1 MPCNLAAMRRN
12 RGFRILRAWLVAA
25 LAIWAAFTPARAGEL
40 RVVASVP
47 PIHFLLASVMEGAE
61 GHSLELLIPSGA
73 SPHNYSLRPSEMRK
87 LAAADLVF
95 WVGPALE
102 TSVARVLAQDAM
114 RARTVTL
121 GSEPSLNRLRQRRAA
136 DGMTPAALDAEGR
149 AGDPHLWLD
158 PRNAAAIVRLA
169 VARLSAIDPEHAAL
183 FARNGDAAIARI
195 NALDESLARRL
206 AGIRDRNFVT
216 FHDAYQYFEARYGLS
231 NIGFVVAQPE
241 HPAAGARYLSDLRR
255 RAAEMDARCL
265 FIEPE
270 YDPALAGPVTENS
283 PMKVAILDHMGARLP
298 LSAESYFAL
307 METLAAE
314 LSTCLDA
321 R

>member
-1 MPCNLAAMRRN
+1 
-12 RGFRILRAWLVAA
+12 WLVAA

-136 DGMTPAALDAEGR
+136 DGMTPAALDAE
-149 AGDPHLWLD
+149 
-158 PRNAAAIVRLA
+158 
-169 VARLSAIDPEHAAL
+169 
-183 FARNGDAAIARI
+183 
-195 NALDESLARRL
+195 
-206 AGIRDRNFVT
+206 
-216 FHDAYQYFEARYGLS
+216 
-231 NIGFVVAQPE
+231 
-241 HPAAGARYLSDLRR
+241 
-255 RAAEMDARCL
+255 
-265 FIEPE
+265 
-270 YDPALAGPVTENS
+270 
-283 PMKVAILDHMGARLP
+283 
-298 LSAESYFAL
+298 
-307 METLAAE
+307 
-314 LSTCLDA
+314 
-321 R
+321 